1 MLQAFLATQKDNA
14 VLWLPILLGV
24 GIGLY
29 FGLGFE
35 PDWRIG
41 AALFTLSLLG
51 LGGALRFYKQVN
63 LAVLILAGIT
73 LLSMGWSSAQFR
85 TFLVSGPVLEK
96 PLSAVRVEGTIH
108 ALDSLDGGRGSRVI
122 LEDLVIE
129 KLMPSETPKAVRL
142 SIRKDDGL
150 KPGQRIR
157 VLAGLNPPSAP
168 VAPGGFDFQR
178 HAFFQG
184 LGGYGFAYKAPEIIR
199 ATETGHLERFRQ
211 NGAQRV
217 DRSVPHPEASIV
229 SALLLGERAA
239 IPEETWQDI
248 RAAGLAHVI
257 SISGLHIS
265 MIAMGIF
272 FAVRF
277 IMALFPRFALYHPI
291 KKYAALLAL
300 IGAVAYSVMVG
311 LSVPTLRSVMM
322 TGLILLAMMLDRSP
336 FSLRLVAFSAFLI
349 LLMTPET
356 MTGPSFQMSFSAV
369 AALIF
374 FYDETR
380 NFWARQNKKGGWIRR
395 ILLLLIGTCITS
407 VIATIATAPF
417 SLYHFQQFPIY
428 SVIGNVAAFP
438 VIAFIIMPAAVF
450 AYILMPL
457 GLDHLAI
464 WVMGKGVTAMLW
476 ISHSIASWNY
486 ASLDLVT
493 WPLGALL
500 CFVAAG
506 LWGMV
511 IKGRLRFAAIL
522 PFIAALVFIVTYR
535 PPDMLV
541 SSSAKLAMIQVD
553 GETAWLSNLR
563 SDRFSAENWLRAGGL
578 ASKTPV
584 KWPREGILEQSG
596 TRLSCDP
603 YGCLADIRG
612 RQKIAFSFDQRT
624 LEQDCGNASVIIS
637 TQPAPQ
643 SLCPGTPIID
653 RWDLKNQGAHAIW
666 LDGHGLTIQSV
677 AGERGIR
684 PWTAGG
690 SAR

>member
-14 VLWLPILLGV
+14 VLWLPVLLGV

-41 AALFTLSLLG
+41 AAILVISLVG
-51 LGGALRFYKQVN
+51 LGGALRVYRQIN
-63 LAVLILAGIT
+63 LVVLVLAALS
-73 LLSMGWSSAQFR
+73 LLSMGWCSAQLR
-85 TFLVSGPVLEK
+85 SYLVSAPILEK
-96 PLSAVRVEGTIH
+96 SMSAVWIEGTIR
-108 ALDSLDGGRGSRVI
+108 SLDGLDEGRGSRVI
-122 LEDLVIE
+122 LKDLVIE
-129 KLMPSETPKAVRL
+129 KLAPAQTPGAIRL
-142 SIRKDDGL
+142 SIRKDEGL
-150 KPGQRIR
+150 RPGQRIR
-157 VLAGLNPPSAP
+157 VLAGLNPPAAP
-168 VAPGGFDFQR
+168 IAPGGFDFQR

-184 LGGYGFAYKAPEIIR
+184 LGGFGFAYKAPEIL
-199 ATETGHLERFRQ
+199 TTTQSGHLERFRQ
-211 NGAQRV
+211 NGAERV
-217 DRSVPHPEASIV
+217 DRVVPHPEASIV

-239 IPEETWQDI
+239 IPEDTWQDI

-272 FAVRF
+272 FVVRF
-277 IMALFPRFALYHPI
+277 VMALFPRFALYHPI

-322 TGLILLAMMLDRSP
+322 TGLILSAMMLDRSP

-349 LLMTPET
+349 LLMTPEA
-356 MTGPSFQMSFSAV
+356 MTGPSFQMSFGAV

-380 NFWARQNKKGGWIRR
+380 NFWAQQNKKGGWVRR
-395 ILLLLIGTCITS
+395 IMLVLIGTCITS

-464 WVMGKGVTAMLW
+464 WVMGKGVAAMLW
-476 ISHSIASWNY
+476 ISHHIASWNY

-500 CFVAAG
+500 CFVTAG

-511 IKGRLRFAAIL
+511 IKGPVRWGCIL
-522 PFIAALVFIVTYR
+522 PFIAALVFIVTYKT
-535 PPDMLV
+535 PDILV
-541 SSSAKLAMIQVD
+541 SSNTKLAMMQVD
-553 GETAWLSNLR
+553 SETAWLSNLR
-563 SDRFSAENWLRAGGL
+563 SDKFSAENWLRAGGL
-578 ASKTPV
+578 ASKHPG
-584 KWPREGILEQSG
+584 KWPKEGVLEQSE

-603 YGCLADIRG
+603 YGCLANIRG
-612 RQKIAFSFDQRT
+612 QQIAFSFDQRT
-624 LEQDCGNASVIIS
+624 LEQDCGNVALMIS

-643 SLCPGTPIID
+643 HLCPQTPIID
-653 RWDLKNQGAHAIW
+653 RWDLKNDGAYAIW
-666 LDGHGLTIQSV
+666 VDPETLTIKNV
-677 AGERGIR
+677 AAERGVR
-684 PWTAGG
+684 PWTAAGA
-690 SAR
+690 AR